1 VWLAGEPWL
10 EALRALAPGPGAL
23 LAELSDWAALLDRHS
38 AVSFEL
44 DGLRTRVRWEN
55 VGVPADARECAFRL
69 GALAALIGAPA
80 LGVAVSHVRCR
91 ARGDSGCWFVVEGI
105 EPLADERH
113 AQAFREAR
121 RLAAM
126 VASRE
131 EWHRRLAALEAPRD
145 GFPDLRD
152 ARATRR
158 FIEELPDPVIIFDRS
173 LRVIDANLAAL
184 RLSGTTLDELRGGS
198 ARDLVEGEEFRA
210 VERWLPEL
218 FERGWQRGMLTTS
231 RTRGGPHWFEFSA
244 RLAANGQTIAVTA
257 RDVSAARRLE
267 LELEQRNREL
277 LEQNERIAEADRL
290 KSEFLANISHELT
303 TPLTSIKGFA
313 RMLLGDARG
322 ECSTG
327 EARLSPAQ
335 RTEFAAIV
343 AQEAER
349 MLELIRGLLE
359 LSHIDSGATSL
370 ERSRVALNA
379 IVRESLLVLKPRLDE
394 AGHAVELALDPA
406 LPPSLLDPDRIKQVV
421 LNLLENAAKFSPAR
435 SEIRVLTSGGAGEI
449 QLAVENPCAELEERD
464 LDRIFERFVQRDGGF
479 SRAHGGVGLGLN
491 LVRSIVQLHGGSVR
505 AELPAPGR
513 FRVVV
518 SLPA

>member
-1 VWLAGEPWL
+1 VQ
-10 EALRALAPGPGAL
+10 
-23 LAELSDWAALLDRHS
+23 
-38 AVSFEL
+38 
-44 DGLRTRVRWEN
+44 
-55 VGVPADARECAFRL
+55 
-69 GALAALIGAPA
+69 
-80 LGVAVSHVRCR
+80 
-91 ARGDSGCWFVVEGI
+91 GI

-173 LRVIDANLAAL
+173 LRVIDANRAAL

-210 VERWLPEL
+210 VERWLPQL

-231 RTRGGPHWFEFSA
+231 RAPGGPHWFEFSA

-277 LEQNERIAEADRL
+277 LEQNERIAGADRL

-303 TPLTSIKGFA
+303 TPLTAIKGFA
-313 RMLLGDARG
+313 RMLLADASA
-322 ECSTG
+322 EHSTG
-327 EARLSPAQ
+327 EARLSPAK

-343 AQEAER
+343 QQEAER
-349 MLELIRGLLE
+349 MMELIRGLLE
-359 LSHIDSGATSL
+359 LSRIESGASSL

-394 AGHAVELALDPA
+394 RSLTLEATLDPA
-406 LPPSLLDPDRIKQVV
+406 LPLALIDPDRIKQVV
-421 LNLLENAAKFSPAR
+421 LNLLDNAIKFSTPGAR
-435 SEIRVLTSGGAGEI
+435 IDVTTSRSGDALV
-449 QLAVENPCAELEERD
+449 LAVTNPSHELEPTD
-464 LDRIFERFVQRDGGF
+464 LDRIFDRFVQRDGSF
-479 SRAHGGVGLGLN
+479 ARAYGGVGLGLN
-491 LVRSIVQLHGGSVR
+491 LVRGIVLLHGGRVR
-505 AELPAPGR
+505 AELPEPGR

-518 SLPA
+518 ELPV